1 MRTRCLRH
9 SPNRLSASA
18 AEVRTIQG
26 NTRAWYSVG
35 DETHGRDV
43 AGRGGRRALLAE
55 VAARLPGRTVTVC
68 GYPGLDG
75 VAAAPQLS
83 TLDDLMQRLL
93 AGLPECFD
101 LVAKSMG
108 SVLALRLVLAAPQR
122 VRRLVL
128 LATTGGLDVAA
139 EGAAEWRE
147 AFVRAYP
154 EAPRWFVDDRSDVEA
169 ELGRVQQ
176 PTLLL
181 FGEADELAP
190 VAVGRRLLAGCRG
203 RGWRCSRRRRT
214 TSRASSPTWWRR

>member
-1 MRTRCLRH
+1 MKPTVVML
-9 SPNRLSASA
+9 PGA
-18 AEVRTIQG
+18 
-26 NTRAWYSVG
+26 
-35 DETHGRDV
+35 
-43 AGRGGRRALLAE
+43 GGRRALLAE

-75 VAAAPQLS
+75 VAAAPELS

-93 AGLPECFD
+93 AGLPERFD

-190 VAVGRRLLAGCRG
+190 VAVGRRLLAGLP
-203 RGWRCSRRRRT
+203 
-214 TSRASSPTWWRR
+214 RARLEVLAAATHDLEGEQPDLVAALIEAHLEGA